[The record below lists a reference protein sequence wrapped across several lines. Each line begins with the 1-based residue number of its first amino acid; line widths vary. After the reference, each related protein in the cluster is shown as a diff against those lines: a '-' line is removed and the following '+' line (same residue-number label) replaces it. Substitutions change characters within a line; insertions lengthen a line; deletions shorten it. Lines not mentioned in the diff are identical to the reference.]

1 MDPNT
6 CLPCVF
12 SGNLPLTSSLTSP
25 HVHVH
30 LPQVSI
36 HHCPEILQC
45 FPDNHTLCGSLSRLI
60 FPSLFSADLSP
71 PHHYPVHLCYPL
83 MVINLQ
89 RQRPKSQASLIF
101 SRSNRQTSM
110 CLSSHC
116 LLSFR
121 KLWFHNPSLQSLTG
135 NYSQLLYLHSSYTVW
150 PHSSIPFYQEASA
163 AFWSIISSL
172 LTFQCLHALQFIY
185 YASKIF
191 LLLLFLNISF

>member
-6 CLPCVF
+6 CLPCVC
-12 SGNLPLTSSLTSP
+12 SGNLPPTSSLTSP
-25 HVHVH
+25 HVHDH

-45 FPDNHTLCGSLSRLI
+45 FPDNYTLPLSRLI
-60 FPSLFSADLSP
+60 FPSLFYADLSLP
-71 PHHYPVHLCYPL
+71 HYPIYLCYPL

-101 SRSNRQTSM
+101 SLSNLQTSM

-121 KLWFHNPSLQSLTG
+121 KLWICNPSLQSLTG
-135 NYSQLLYLHSSYTVW
+135 KYSQLLHLYSSYTVQQ
-150 PHSSIPFYQEASA
+150 HSSIPFYQEASS

-172 LTFQCLHALQFIY
+172 LTFQCLHTLQFIY

-191 LLLLFLNISF
+191 LLLLFLSISF